1 MNKDKFVESL
11 VNMGFTYQ
19 ELFEKGI
26 LVVHNSQEISLQ
38 PAPAVGETAQ
48 ENSVSSQGDGASPAR
63 APARAPETSEEQDT
77 FDFES
82 ALNEVRGQ
90 MDSLRQ
96 EIRTMI
102 QKQNIKDSVR
112 SEEKQLTVD
121 DAITGLIGGK

>member
-26 LVVHNSQEISLQ
+26 LVVQNAQEISSQ
-38 PAPAVGETAQ
+38 PDPAVSENAQ
-48 ENSVSSQGDGASPAR
+48 ESTVSRQESGTVPEASPE
-63 APARAPETSEEQDT
+63 PERDT
-77 FDFES
+77 YDFET
-82 ALNEVRGQ
+82 ALNEVKGQ
-90 MDSLRQ
+90 MDALRQ
-96 EIRTMI
+96 EFKAMI

-121 DAITGLIGGK
+121 DAITSLIGGK

>member
-26 LVVHNSQEISLQ
+26 LVVQNAQEISSQ
-38 PAPAVGETAQ
+38 PDLAVSESVQESTVLRQESGTAPE
-48 ENSVSSQGDGASPAR
+48 ASP
-63 APARAPETSEEQDT
+63 EQDT
-77 FDFES
+77 YDFET
-82 ALNEVRGQ
+82 ALNEVKGQ
-90 MDSLRQ
+90 MDALRQ